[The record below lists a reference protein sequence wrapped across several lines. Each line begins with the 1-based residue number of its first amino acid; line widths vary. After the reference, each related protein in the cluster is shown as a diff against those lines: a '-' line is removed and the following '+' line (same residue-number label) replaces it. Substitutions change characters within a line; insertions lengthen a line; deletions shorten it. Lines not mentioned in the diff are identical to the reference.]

1 MRGGATTHVG
11 RSPRAGLNAE
21 YAEEEMSVRTSGRC
35 VLCGRDLPEEGGGR
49 RSDARGGGR
58 GGGLR
63 TLPDGISLGLEGRRR
78 RRLGPAHAVGAAEVV
93 PPGAYIREPP
103 PANLARV
110 LSRRL
115 GRMTAVFSGVAG
127 VVFGSRRVVAVAGG
141 ALRRGRGR
149 LALHVGAGRGGEHA
163 TPAARHKGKDNGK
176 IYQPSRHVLKY
187 GCYDSRLIITRP
199 RLLSIRIRTD
209 TSTGY

>member
-93 PPGAYIREPP
+93 PPGA
-103 PANLARV
+103 
-110 LSRRL
+110 
-115 GRMTAVFSGVAG
+115 
-127 VVFGSRRVVAVAGG
+127 
-141 ALRRGRGR
+141 
-149 LALHVGAGRGGEHA
+149 
-163 TPAARHKGKDNGK
+163 
-176 IYQPSRHVLKY
+176 
-187 GCYDSRLIITRP
+187 
-199 RLLSIRIRTD
+199 
-209 TSTGY
+209 